1 MKAPQKLELASA
13 ASASSSP
20 ISLMEKVNSQLPMEV
35 SAAVV
40 QKTRAT
46 TAHVQTASRVWRD
59 RERQWS
65 MEASG
70 YAWD

>member
-1 MKAPQKLELASA
+1 
-13 ASASSSP
+13 
-20 ISLMEKVNSQLPMEV
+20 MEKVNSQLPMEV